1 MVLLA
6 FASAFWLGILTS
18 VSPCPLATNVAAISY
33 IARHVG
39 SPGKVALHGASY
51 TMGRTLT
58 YLGLS
63 LALIAGISSMPEVSS
78 FLQKYMNKIIGPFL
92 ILTGMVLLDLLH
104 FELPSVAGTRRVTS
118 LAEKKALW
126 STCFLGMIF
135 ALSLCPV
142 AAALFFGGLIPL
154 AIKHGSPFAMPF
166 LYGIGT
172 ALPVAA
178 FALVVAFWAGQIGKI
193 FDRIKRIEKWAQ
205 VITGTIFVA
214 VGVYYSLAYIF
225 EVL

>member
-1 MVLLA
+1 MILLA
-6 FASAFWLGILTS
+6 FVSAFWLGILTS

-39 SPGKVALHGASY
+39 SPGKVVLHGISY
-51 TMGRTLT
+51 TIGRTLT

-63 LALIAGISSMPEVSS
+63 IALIAGISSMPEVSN
-78 FLQKYMNKIIGPFL
+78 FLQMYMNRIIGPFL
-92 ILTGMVLLDLLH
+92 ILTGMVLLELIR
-104 FELPSVAGTRRVTS
+104 FEIPSMAGTQRLKS
-118 LAEKKALW
+118 LAERKGLW
-126 STCFLGMIF
+126 STCLLGMLF

-154 AIKHGSPFAMPF
+154 AVKHGSSFVMPS

-172 ALPVAA
+172 ALPVAG
-178 FALVVAFWAGQIGKI
+178 FALVVAFWAGRIGKI
-193 FDRIKRIEKWAQ
+193 FDRIKRIEKAAQ
-205 VITGTIFVA
+205 VITGMIFIS
-214 VGVYYSLAYIF
+214 VGIYYSLAYIF